1 MAQEHEAMRTSDPK
15 ITYRPFKNVEQVKN
29 KKYMKIYPKKKIT
42 KMTSCHFDII
52 NMLYIRC
59 R

>member
-29 KKYMKIYPKKKIT
+29 KKYMKIYPKKNYKND
-42 KMTSCHFDII
+42 KLSF
-52 NMLYIRC
+52 
-59 R
+59 